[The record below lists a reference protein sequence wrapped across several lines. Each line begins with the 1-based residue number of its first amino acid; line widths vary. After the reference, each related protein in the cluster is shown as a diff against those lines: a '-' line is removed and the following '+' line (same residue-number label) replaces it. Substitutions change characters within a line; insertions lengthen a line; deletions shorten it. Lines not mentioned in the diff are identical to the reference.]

1 MTLHGLPTVLDGDL
15 SLSNGI
21 AANLMKQLDMVHV
34 EVDLAT
40 RYGVSQ
46 GTAGYSATSCALG
59 KLPGDANKGL
69 QWLKRPLKLEN
80 LLGFKAGTAVF
91 VVDTAKAY
99 VPATA
104 ARLAGAGENTVA
116 ALAITSMLA
125 HITVVKGRGAA
136 CALGGCFAVDPAMM
150 AIGCAPL
157 VGGAVVRVMPRRK
170 APSPPVPVTWIGR
183 NIASCT
189 GCRLCEVA
197 CSLTKEQ
204 KIQPGISRISVRQYY
219 PGVEFP
225 VACYQCGD
233 EAKCVEACPVSALAV
248 DTSKKLNTISIDTTR
263 CTRTAQNSVCTL
275 CLDQCPGLV
284 VNFHPTTK
292 APLICDLC
300 GGDPEC
306 VKVCPSTTIMNK
318 GVKMAAIQ
326 PMQIAAGL
334 AEMYKVPEANKAPA
348 PQMGPPPGAA
358 APGAAGRGGPGQ
370 GGRT

>member
-1 MTLHGLPTVLDGDL
+1 M
-15 SLSNGI
+15 
-21 AANLMKQLDMVHV
+21 ANKPV
-34 EVDLAT
+34 EEKKAEGNPQ
-40 RYGVSQ
+40 GVSRRE
-46 GTAGYSATSCALG
+46 L
-59 KLPGDANKGL
+59 
-69 QWLKRPLKLEN
+69 
-80 LLGFKAGTAVF
+80 FVKAGVGVAG
-91 VVDTAKAY
+91 VV
-99 VPATA
+99 
-104 ARLAGAGENTVA
+104 
-116 ALAITSMLA
+116 
-125 HITVVKGRGAA
+125 
-136 CALGGCFAVDPAMM
+136 
-150 AIGCAPL
+150 
-157 VGGAVVRVMPRRK
+157 VGGAVVGVIPRRK

-197 CSLTKEQ
+197 CSLIKEQ

-225 VACYQCGD
+225 VACYQCGA

-348 PQMGPPPGAA
+348 PQPGPPPGAA

-370 GGRT
+370 GGPGRGEGRGGAGRRGGAPGPGRAPSIG

>member
-1 MTLHGLPTVLDGDL
+1 M
-15 SLSNGI
+15 
-21 AANLMKQLDMVHV
+21 ANKPV
-34 EVDLAT
+34 EEKKT
-40 RYGVSQ
+40 EGNPQGVSRRE
-46 GTAGYSATSCALG
+46 L
-59 KLPGDANKGL
+59 
-69 QWLKRPLKLEN
+69 
-80 LLGFKAGTAVF
+80 FVKAGVGVAG
-91 VVDTAKAY
+91 VV
-99 VPATA
+99 
-104 ARLAGAGENTVA
+104 
-116 ALAITSMLA
+116 
-125 HITVVKGRGAA
+125 
-136 CALGGCFAVDPAMM
+136 
-150 AIGCAPL
+150 
-157 VGGAVVRVMPRRK
+157 VGGAVVGVIPRRK
-170 APSPPVPVTWIGR
+170 APSPPVPATWIGR

-197 CSLTKEQ
+197 CSLIKEQ

-326 PMQIAAGL
+326 PARIAEGL
-334 AEMYKVPEANKAPA
+334 YAMYKVPEANKAPA

-358 APGAAGRGGPGQ
+358 APGGPGRGGPGGRQGAPGQ
-370 GGRT
+370 GGPGRRGPAGPGQRPA